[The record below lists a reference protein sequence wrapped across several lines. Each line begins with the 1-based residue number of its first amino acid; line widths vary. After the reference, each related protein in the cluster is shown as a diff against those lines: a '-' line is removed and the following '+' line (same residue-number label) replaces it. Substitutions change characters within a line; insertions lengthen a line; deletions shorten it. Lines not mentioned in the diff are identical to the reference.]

1 MKPEEV
7 LINLKNFEL
16 WDFADYPLSKREAQV
31 CVKALNALIEKEK
44 RKGGTGNE
52 KTDTHEGN
60 KG

>member
-44 RKGGTGNE
+44 KERRDGK
-52 KTDTHEGN
+52 
-60 KG
+60 